1 VSEVRPPRRRLG
13 RYELIA
19 EIASGGMGMVC
30 LGRLGGAGGF
40 QRLFAVKVMHPH
52 LLEDA
57 QFVGMLLDEAR
68 LAARIHHPNVVA
80 TVDICTQDRLYYL
93 VMDYVDGFQLLDVL
107 DHPGLGTEERT
118 RIVIR
123 ALIDAMMGLEA
134 AHTLRT
140 DDGEPIDLVHRDVS
154 PQNILVGIDGISRL
168 TDFGIALAASRIS
181 ASRPGMIKGKPA
193 YMAPE
198 QARASR
204 VDRRA
209 DLWAVGVILW
219 EALTG
224 RRLFVADTEAGV
236 VMKVIEAPIS
246 TARAFSPNVSPELDE
261 VCLRALDRD
270 PAKRF
275 SSARAM
281 ASALERA
288 AAHAGLLADS
298 HEVADRVRQ
307 LFSQEID
314 HRRRAIRAHAASIDP
329 NGGQMLASD
338 VYELPRLNERLPPG
352 GDYSAS
358 PLPSASPAIDVTFPS
373 ATPVVAQA
381 RQSAQGPTATEL
393 SAEVARKPRRN
404 TGALVGLLALL
415 LVAGGAVA
423 AYAKFGSSLAS
434 GGNDGDAGPAT
445 GAGSDAPRDGSGT
458 STELAA
464 EPPTPR
470 VEPSL
475 EPEAVPLVEALGSAT
490 ASTTA
495 TLPPQPPRQRP
506 PAGRPPK
513 APPKS
518 EPTAPSPPD
527 KAPVDSKTPV
537 FEENPYRQR

>member
-1 VSEVRPPRRRLG
+1 
-13 RYELIA
+13 
-19 EIASGGMGMVC
+19 MGMVC
-30 LGRLGGAGGF
+30 LGRIGGAGGF

-57 QFVGMLLDEAR
+57 QFIGMLLDEAR

-107 DHPGLGTEERT
+107 DHPGLSTEERT

-140 DDGEPIDLVHRDVS
+140 DDGAPVDLVHRDVS
-154 PQNILVGIDGISRL
+154 PQNILIGIDGIARL

-224 RRLFVADTEAGV
+224 RRLFVADTEAGI
-236 VMKVIEAPIS
+236 VMKVIEGPIS
-246 TARAFSPNVSPELDE
+246 TARAFSPNVSPELDD

-270 PAKRF
+270 PAKRY
-275 SSARAM
+275 SSAREM
-281 ASALERA
+281 AHALERA
-288 AAHAGLLADS
+288 AAQAGMLADS
-298 HEVADRVRQ
+298 HEVADRIRQ
-307 LFSQEID
+307 LFAAEIE

-329 NGGQMLASD
+329 NSGQMLAGD
-338 VYELPRLNERLPPG
+338 VYELPRLQERLPPG
-352 GDYSAS
+352 ADYSAS

-373 ATPVVAQA
+373 ATPVVAHS
-381 RQSAQGPTATEL
+381 RIPQGPTATEL
-393 SAEVARKPRRN
+393 SAEVSRKPRRG
-404 TGALVGLLALL
+404 TSALVVVALVLL
-415 LVAGGAVA
+415 LAGGAA
-423 AYAKFGSSLAS
+423 AMFAKYRMPFAS
-434 GGNDGDAGPAT
+434 DVDDAGAGVVTGVAPGTDPTLEAAKKVEAEQEPA
-445 GAGSDAPRDGSGT
+445 SDAAR
-458 STELAA
+458 A
-464 EPPTPR
+464 EVSAKAP
-470 VEPSL
+470 VV
-475 EPEAVPLVEALGSAT
+475 EAVGAPPEPAV
-490 ASTTA
+490 TTPA
-495 TLPPQPPRQRP
+495 PPPPHRP
-506 PAGRPPK
+506 ARFRPAPPK
-513 APPKS
+513 APSK
-518 EPTAPSPPD
+518 TDPPPPAQPE
-527 KAPVDSKTPV
+527 KAPADPKGPV
-537 FEENPYRQR
+537 FEENPYNLR

>member
-1 VSEVRPPRRRLG
+1 MSEVRPQRRRLG

-40 QRLFAVKVMHPH
+40 QRLFAIKVMHPH

-107 DHPGLGTEERT
+107 DHPALAQEERA

-123 ALIDAMMGLEA
+123 SLIDAMMGLEA

-140 DDGEPIDLVHRDVS
+140 DDGEPVDLVHRDVS
-154 PQNILVGIDGISRL
+154 PQNILVGLDGIARL

-204 VDRRA
+204 IDRRA

-246 TARAFSPNVSPELDE
+246 TARAFAPNVSPELDE

-275 SSARAM
+275 SSARTM

-298 HEVADRVRQ
+298 HEVADRIRQ
-307 LFSQEID
+307 LFATEIE

-329 NGGQMLASD
+329 NSAQMTTAD

-381 RQSAQGPTATEL
+381 RAIAQGPTATEL
-393 SAEVARKPRRN
+393 SAEVPRKPRRN
-404 TGALVGLLALL
+404 TGALVGVIALL
-415 LVAGGAVA
+415 LLAGGAVA
-423 AYAKFGSSLAS
+423 AYAKFSGSLVS
-434 GGNDGDAGPAT
+434 GADGPDAGTVT
-445 GAGSDAPRDGSGT
+445 GAGNVAEKDAPGASADQV
-458 STELAA
+458 AA
-464 EPPTPR
+464 EPAAPR
-470 VEPSL
+470 IQPSGK
-475 EPEAVPLVEALGSAT
+475 PEAVPLVEAIDAAPPPAT
-490 ASTTA
+490 AA
-495 TLPPQPPRQRP
+495 VPVVRPRP
-506 PAGRPPK
+506 GAGRPPPK
-513 APPKS
+513 APPKA
-518 EPTAPSPPD
+518 EPPATAPD
-527 KAPVDSKTPV
+527 KAPADSKTPV

>member
-1 VSEVRPPRRRLG
+1 MSEVRPQRRRLG

-40 QRLFAVKVMHPH
+40 QRLFAIKVMHPH

-107 DHPGLGTEERT
+107 DHPRLGQEERT

-140 DDGEPIDLVHRDVS
+140 DDGEPVDLVHRDVS
-154 PQNILVGIDGISRL
+154 PQNILVGVDGIARL

-246 TARAFSPNVSPELDE
+246 RARAFSPNVSPELDE

-275 SSARAM
+275 SSARSM

-307 LFSQEID
+307 LFAAEIE

-329 NGGQMLASD
+329 NSGQMTTAD

-373 ATPVVAQA
+373 ATPAVAHA
-381 RQSAQGPTATEL
+381 RAVQQGPTATEL
-393 SAEVARKPRRN
+393 SAEVARKPRRG
-404 TGALVGLLALL
+404 TGALVGSLALL
-415 LVAGGAVA
+415 LLAGGAVA
-423 AYAKFGSSLAS
+423 AYAKFGGALAS
-434 GGNDGDAGPAT
+434 DANGPDAGSAT
-445 GAGSDAPRDGSGT
+445 GAASEMEQGARGAAPARVAPEPAPPKAEASG
-458 STELAA
+458 
-464 EPPTPR
+464 R
-470 VEPSL
+470 
-475 EPEAVPLVEALGSAT
+475 PEAVPLVEALGSAPSPAT
-490 ASTTA
+490 A
-495 TLPPQPPRQRP
+495 PPPVVRHRP
-506 PAGRPPK
+506 APSKPPPK
-513 APPKS
+513 APPKT
-518 EPTAPSPPD
+518 EPAPAAAPE

>member
-107 DHPGLGTEERT
+107 DHPGLATEERT

-307 LFSQEID
+307 LFAQEID

-381 RQSAQGPTATEL
+381 RQIAQGPTATEL

-434 GGNDGDAGPAT
+434 GGNDLDAGPAT
-445 GAGSDAPRDGSGT
+445 GAGSDATRDVPGANT
-458 STELAA
+458 DLAA
-464 EPPTPR
+464 EPPAPR
-470 VEPSL
+470 VEPSGK
-475 EPEAVPLVEALGSAT
+475 PEAVPLVEAIGSAT
-490 ASTTA
+490 APTPA
-495 TLPPQPPRQRP
+495 TQPPPRP
-506 PAGRPPK
+506 RPGSGRPPK

-518 EPTAPSPPD
+518 EPTAPAPPD